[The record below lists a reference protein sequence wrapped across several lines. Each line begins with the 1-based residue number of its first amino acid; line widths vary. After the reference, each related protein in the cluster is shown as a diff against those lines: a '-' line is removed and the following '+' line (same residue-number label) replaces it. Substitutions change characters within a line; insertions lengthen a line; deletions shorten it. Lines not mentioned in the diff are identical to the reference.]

1 MRVSRRYKQCFA
13 SQRGKSTTRIF
24 AATWAPLSYGTRVG
38 APFRLLLVRAYST
51 LKGVW
56 QHIRRTIAG
65 AISQPGSWIRE
76 PYASIPIQFVIIQSR
91 PIDKASPASRFL
103 RLCQRRLVRQRVQT
117 MLSVAYT
124 DLGTKARDRFLAAT
138 VSPARVLSPTGSG
151 PTRANLRELATRR
164 NRSDADST
172 PHAFAR
178 VVPHSSSP
186 VALTSTTLF

>member
-103 RLCQRRLVRQRVQT
+103 RLCQRRLVRQRVADDAFRG
-117 MLSVAYT
+117 LHRPRNE
-124 DLGTKARDRFLAAT
+124 GARPLP
-138 VSPARVLSPTGSG
+138 SCHRVPSTCSFPHRI
-151 PTRANLRELATRR
+151 RANQGK
-164 NRSDADST
+164 
-172 PHAFAR
+172 FAR
-178 VVPHSSSP
+178 VGHQTKPKRCR
-186 VALTSTTLF
+186 